1 VNRADFQAVVD
12 RTLDE
17 LPDWVVDEIDNLVV
31 LIEESPPPDLEG
43 SLGVYEGVSLPERS
57 ADYWGTLPDRIV
69 VFRRPHLDMGLN
81 RSELEAEIR
90 KTVLHEIGHHIGIDD
105 RRLTELGWD

>member
-57 ADYWGTLPDRIV
+57 GDYWGALPDRIV

-90 KTVLHEIGHHIGIDD
+90 KTVLHEIAHHIGIDD
-105 RRLTELGWD
+105 LRLTELGWD

>member
-57 ADYWGTLPDRIV
+57 ADYWGALPDRIV